1 MSSLLKLNS
10 IKPLFD
16 RVLVQRAKAASKT
29 ASGIYIP
36 EKNQDK
42 LAFGTVVANGPGTKN
57 DKGELVPTIV
67 KKDDKVLLPSFG
79 GSPVKI
85 DGEEYLLFSDKE
97 ILAKI
102 DEFVKDSFTDS
113 RESTIGAAFLTQ
125 TIQIDANT
133 TVKFEIWDTA
143 GQERYRSLAS
153 MYYRNAQAALVVYD
167 ITQESS
173 LDKAKY
179 WIKEL
184 QKQASSGIVIAL
196 VGNKL
201 DLEEERKISK
211 DEAQA
216 FANELGLM
224 YAEVSAKTGERVKD
238 CFRDIALK
246 LPLEEKLSQQGQRRR
261 RTVDLNQRPS
271 TNEQQCAC

>member
-1 MSSLLKLNS
+1 MSSNTATEHGQPAMRFAQFKL
-10 IKPLFD
+10 
-16 RVLVQRAKAASKT
+16 
-29 ASGIYIP
+29 
-36 EKNQDK
+36 
-42 LAFGTVVANGPGTKN
+42 
-57 DKGELVPTIV
+57 
-67 KKDDKVLLPSFG
+67 VLL
-79 GSPVKI
+79 
-85 DGEEYLLFSDKE
+85 GESAVGKSS
-97 ILAKI
+97 IVHR
-102 DEFVKDSFTDS
+102 FVKDSFTDS

-153 MYYRNAQAALVVYD
+153 MYYRNAQAALVVFD

-224 YAEVSAKTGERVKD
+224 YAEVSAKTGEKVKD
-238 CFRDIALK
+238 CFKDIALK